1 MSIRIQL
8 LLFGLLGNVLIAG
21 VLYYASEQR
30 ASVEQEASGESLLV
44 LYESAWYQTYNS
56 TLERMGRWEPNYGER
71 GEAVWNPDSEIL
83 SDMVETQGHFINP
96 VLDSIKS
103 RSLGNAQF
111 LLEELFADDLDLG
124 NLSFVMAYFPSGER
138 IYCGSA
144 FDLFGI
150 DACSRNALPDFFG
163 YLDTYIKEAAQRAR
177 QSTLKITDS
186 SGKELSTLNQTF
198 SFPVKVRG
206 ETLAVIVL
214 GSDIRKALE
223 VFEDEFEVRMGVQTP
238 SGLISLD
245 EDYSSEN
252 TSEENAR
259 FGIKNYASLV
269 NEAVKLKSFVGSRHS
284 EKAFDL
290 GSSIT
295 LLPLSSYLSAEEAQ
309 LFIFKDEE
317 ESMIA
322 ANKELQNGLIYAAV
336 IVLLVIA
343 LLTALTAVTFGG
355 ITRAIEVL
363 KGLTEGDHSQ
373 QMPQRRGIFASDND
387 EVGEL
392 SSALQSYRGKLLE
405 LEDIRAE
412 QASRR
417 KERDSVIIEKM
428 SHLAD
433 QLEGDAKTL
442 ILNDIGKMRELEK
455 QETERGEEASV
466 ELMLLAFTRMSDEV
480 NALINA
486 RTSEMEKARDEAI
499 DAKGETSRFF
509 ANMSHE
515 LRTPLNA
522 ILGYGEMLAED
533 CEDLGYDDLL
543 PDLKKITSAGTHLL
557 SLINNILDISKI
569 ESGKMELYITS
580 FEIEDVVDVI
590 KDISAPLVSK
600 NNNAFQCNIQ
610 DGIGAM
616 RQDETKLRQ
625 CLSNLLSNAAKF
637 TEEGTVTLEVDAS
650 LEKEIEMVSFKVIDT
665 GEGMSEEGVGK
676 VFEVYT
682 QAERSTS
689 AKHGGTGL
697 GLPLS
702 REMAQMMGGDITLT
716 SELGVGSVFTLKLP
730 RDCPQDEHEVSDSV
744 LEGIDDDEKLV
755 VLIDDDVTMH
765 DLIKRTLNK
774 IGLTLVGATDSEK
787 GMQMVRETKPK
798 LLLLDVLMPGRDG
811 WSILRECKSDP
822 ELKDMPV
829 IMVSQLNQDTL
840 ANSLG
845 ADDYI
850 TKPIDRELFLKTI
863 KNILGDGDTDNNKI
877 LIIDD
882 DENTRDLLS
891 RMLKEG
897 GWVPKTAK
905 DGKEGLDQLGE
916 DPALIVLD
924 LEMPRMDGFEFLNQ
938 YIETVNEEDRC
949 PILVYS
955 GKDLTDV
962 QKELLE
968 NNVEGLVRKDEV
980 SMDELSAIVKEI
992 YSSGKAEV

>member
-71 GEAVWNPDSEIL
+71 GEAVWNPDSDIL

-124 NLSFVMAYFPSGER
+124 NLSFVMAYFPTGER

-206 ETLAVIVL
+206 ETLAIIVL

-442 ILNDIGKMRELEK
+442 ILNDIGRMRELEK

-590 KDISAPLVSK
+590 RDISAPLVSK

-637 TEEGTVTLEVDAS
+637 TEAGTVTLEVDAS

>member
-8 LLFGLLGNVLIAG
+8 LLFGLLGNILIAG

-44 LYESAWYQTYNS
+44 LYESAWFQTYNS
-56 TLERMGRWEPNYGER
+56 TLERMGRWEPNFGER

-83 SDMVETQGHFINP
+83 SDMVETQGHFTNP

-124 NLSFVMAYFPSGER
+124 NLSFVMAYFPTGER

-206 ETLAVIVL
+206 ETLAIIVL

-252 TSEENAR
+252 ISEENAR

-343 LLTALTAVTFGG
+343 FLTALTAVTFGG

-405 LEDIRAE
+405 LEDIRAD
-412 QASRR
+412 QASKR

-543 PDLKKITSAGTHLL
+543 PDLKKITSSGIHLL

-580 FEIEDVVDVI
+580 FEIEDVIDVI
-590 KDISAPLVSK
+590 KDISAPLMSK

-637 TEEGTVTLEVDAS
+637 TEAGTVTLEVDAS

-968 NNVEGLVRKDEV
+968 NNVEALVRKDEV
-980 SMDELSAIVKEI
+980 SMDELSTIVKGI

>member
-124 NLSFVMAYFPSGER
+124 NLSFVMAYFPTGER

-163 YLDTYIKEAAQRAR
+163 YLDTYIKEASQRAR

-522 ILGYGEMLAED
+522 ILGYGEMLSED

-637 TEEGTVTLEVDAS
+637 TEAGTVTLEVDAS
-650 LEKEIEMVSFKVIDT
+650 LEKEKEMVSFKVIDT

-702 REMAQMMGGDITLT
+702 REMAQMMGADITLT

-938 YIETVNEEDRC
+938 YIETVKEEDRC

-980 SMDELSAIVKEI
+980 SMDELSTIVKEI
-992 YSSGKAEV
+992 YSTGKEEA

>member
-8 LLFGLLGNVLIAG
+8 LLFGLLGNILIAG

-44 LYESAWYQTYNS
+44 LYESAWFQTYNS
-56 TLERMGRWEPNYGER
+56 TLERMGRWEPNFGER

-83 SDMVETQGHFINP
+83 SDMVETQGHFTNP

-124 NLSFVMAYFPSGER
+124 NLSFVMAYFPTGER

-206 ETLAVIVL
+206 ETLAIIVL

-252 TSEENAR
+252 ISEENAR

-343 LLTALTAVTFGG
+343 FLTALTAVTFGG

-543 PDLKKITSAGTHLL
+543 PDLKKITSSGIHLL

-580 FEIEDVVDVI
+580 FEIEDVIDVI
-590 KDISAPLVSK
+590 KDISAPLMSK

-774 IGLTLVGATDSEK
+774 IGLTLVGATDSER

-968 NNVEGLVRKDEV
+968 NNVEALVRKDEV
-980 SMDELSAIVKEI
+980 SMDELSTIVKGI

>member
-163 YLDTYIKEAAQRAR
+163 YLDTFIKEASQRAR

-198 SFPVKVRG
+198 SFPVKIRG
-206 ETLAVIVL
+206 ETLAIIVL

-343 LLTALTAVTFGG
+343 FLTALTAVTFGG

-405 LEDIRAE
+405 LEDIRAD
-412 QASRR
+412 QASKR

-600 NNNAFQCNIQ
+600 NNNAFQTNIQ

-637 TEEGTVTLEVDAS
+637 TEAGTVTLEVDVS

-980 SMDELSAIVKEI
+980 SMDELSTIVKEV
-992 YSSGKAEV
+992 YSTRKEEA

>member
-71 GEAVWNPDSEIL
+71 GEAVWNPDSDIL
-83 SDMVETQGHFINP
+83 SDMVETQGHFTNP

-124 NLSFVMAYFPSGER
+124 NLSFVMAYFPTGER

-252 TSEENAR
+252 ISEENAR

-343 LLTALTAVTFGG
+343 FLTALTAVTFGG

-580 FEIEDVVDVI
+580 FEVEDVVDVI

-637 TEEGTVTLEVDAS
+637 TEAGTVTLEVDAS

-665 GEGMSEEGVGK
+665 GEGMSEEGVVK

>member
-8 LLFGLLGNVLIAG
+8 LLFGLLGNILIAG

-30 ASVEQEASGESLLV
+30 ATVEQEASGESLLV

-83 SDMVETQGHFINP
+83 SDMVETQGNFINP

-124 NLSFVMAYFPSGER
+124 NLSFVMAYFPTGER

-177 QSTLKITDS
+177 QSTLRITDS

-206 ETLAVIVL
+206 ETLAIIVL

-295 LLPLSSYLSAEEAQ
+295 ILPLSSYLSAEEAQ

-637 TEEGTVTLEVDAS
+637 TEAGTVTLEVDAS

>member
-1 MSIRIQL
+1 
-8 LLFGLLGNVLIAG
+8 
-21 VLYYASEQR
+21 
-30 ASVEQEASGESLLV
+30 
-44 LYESAWYQTYNS
+44 
-56 TLERMGRWEPNYGER
+56 
-71 GEAVWNPDSEIL
+71 
-83 SDMVETQGHFINP
+83 
-96 VLDSIKS
+96 
-103 RSLGNAQF
+103 
-111 LLEELFADDLDLG
+111 
-124 NLSFVMAYFPSGER
+124 
-138 IYCGSA
+138 
-144 FDLFGI
+144 
-150 DACSRNALPDFFG
+150 
-163 YLDTYIKEAAQRAR
+163 
-177 QSTLKITDS
+177 
-186 SGKELSTLNQTF
+186 
-198 SFPVKVRG
+198 
-206 ETLAVIVL
+206 
-214 GSDIRKALE
+214 
-223 VFEDEFEVRMGVQTP
+223 MGVQTP

-442 ILNDIGKMRELEK
+442 ILNDIGRMRELEK

-637 TEEGTVTLEVDAS
+637 TEAGTVTLEVDAS

-730 RDCPQDEHEVSDSV
+730 RDCHQDEHEVSDSV

-774 IGLTLVGATDSEK
+774 IGLTLVGAPDSEK

>member
-8 LLFGLLGNVLIAG
+8 LLFGLLGNILIAG

-30 ASVEQEASGESLLV
+30 ATVEQEASGESLLV

-71 GEAVWNPDSEIL
+71 GEAVWNPDSDIL
-83 SDMVETQGHFINP
+83 SDMVETQGHFTNP

-138 IYCGSA
+138 IYCGRA
-144 FDLFGI
+144 VDLFCM
-150 DACSRNALPDFFG
+150 DACSSNALPDFFG

-405 LEDIRAE
+405 LEDIRAD
-412 QASRR
+412 QASKR

-455 QETERGEEASV
+455 RETERGEEASV

-522 ILGYGEMLAED
+522 ILGYGEMLSED

-637 TEEGTVTLEVDAS
+637 TEAGTVTLEVDAS

>member
-8 LLFGLLGNVLIAG
+8 LLFGLLGNILIAG

-30 ASVEQEASGESLLV
+30 ATVEEEASGESLLV

-56 TLERMGRWEPNYGER
+56 TLERMGRWEPNFGER
-71 GEAVWNPDSEIL
+71 GEAVWNPDSDIL
-83 SDMVETQGHFINP
+83 SDMVETEGHFTNP

-124 NLSFVMAYFPSGER
+124 NLSFVMAYFPTGER

-163 YLDTYIKEAAQRAR
+163 YLDTYIKETSQRAR

-198 SFPVKVRG
+198 SFPIKVRG
-206 ETLAVIVL
+206 ETLAIIIL
-214 GSDIRKALE
+214 GSDIRKSLE
-223 VFEDEFEVRMGVQTP
+223 IFEDEFEVRMGVQTP
-238 SGLISLD
+238 LGLISLD

-259 FGIKNYASLV
+259 FGISNYLGLV
-269 NEAVKLKSFVGSRHS
+269 KEAIKLKTSEGSRHS
-284 EKAFDL
+284 EKAFNL
-290 GSSIT
+290 GASIT
-295 LLPLSSYLSAEEAQ
+295 LLPLSSYLSADEAQ
-309 LFIFKDEE
+309 LFIFKDEN

-336 IVLLVIA
+336 IVILVIT

-373 QMPQRRGIFASDND
+373 QMPQRHGIFASDND
-387 EVGEL
+387 EVGKL
-392 SSALQSYRGKLLE
+392 SSALQSYRGHLLE
-405 LEDIRAE
+405 MEDIRAE

-442 ILNDIGKMRELEK
+442 ILNDIDKMRELEK

-522 ILGYGEMLAED
+522 ILGYGEMLAEE

-580 FEIEDVVDVI
+580 FEIEDVIDTI

-637 TEEGTVTLEVDAS
+637 TEEGTVTLEVETS
-650 LEKEIEMVSFKVIDT
+650 LEDEIEMVNFKVIDT

-730 RDCPQDEHEVSDSV
+730 RDCSQEEREDSDAV

-850 TKPIDRELFLKTI
+850 TKPIDRELFLKSI
-863 KNILGDGDTDNNKI
+863 KNILGDGDTLNNKI
-877 LIIDD
+877 LVIDD

-897 GWVPKTAK
+897 GWDPKTAK
-905 DGKEGLDQLGE
+905 DGKEGLDQLQE
-916 DPALIVLD
+916 KPALIVLD

-938 YIETVNEEDRC
+938 YIETVNEEDRS

-980 SMDELSAIVKEI
+980 SMDELSSIVKEI
-992 YSSGKAEV
+992 YSNEKAET

>member
-124 NLSFVMAYFPSGER
+124 NLSFVMAYFPTGER

-163 YLDTYIKEAAQRAR
+163 YLDTFIKEASQRAR

-198 SFPVKVRG
+198 SFPVKIRG
-206 ETLAVIVL
+206 ETLAIIVL

-343 LLTALTAVTFGG
+343 FLTALTAVTFGG

-405 LEDIRAE
+405 LEDIRAD
-412 QASRR
+412 QASKR

-600 NNNAFQCNIQ
+600 NNNAFQTNIQ

-637 TEEGTVTLEVDAS
+637 TEAGTVTLEVDAS

-980 SMDELSAIVKEI
+980 SMDELSTIVKEV
-992 YSSGKAEV
+992 YSTRKEEA

>member
-8 LLFGLLGNVLIAG
+8 LLFGLLGNILIAG

-30 ASVEQEASGESLLV
+30 ATVEQEASGESLLV

-83 SDMVETQGHFINP
+83 SDMVETQGHFTNP

-336 IVLLVIA
+336 IVILVIA

-637 TEEGTVTLEVDAS
+637 TEAGTVTLEVDAS

>member
-30 ASVEQEASGESLLV
+30 ATVEQEASGESLLV

-71 GEAVWNPDSEIL
+71 GEAVWNPDSDIL
-83 SDMVETQGHFINP
+83 SDMVESEGHFINP
-96 VLDSIKS
+96 VLDTIKS
-103 RSLGNAQF
+103 KSLGNAQF

-124 NLSFVMAYFPSGER
+124 NLSFVMAYFPTGER

-177 QSTLKITDS
+177 QSTRKITDS

-284 EKAFDL
+284 ETAVAL

-295 LLPLSSYLSAEEAQ
+295 LLPFSSYLSAEEAQ

-600 NNNAFQCNIQ
+600 NNNAFQTNIQ

-637 TEEGTVTLEVDAS
+637 TEAGTVTLEVDAS

-665 GEGMSEEGVGK
+665 GEGRSEEGVGK

-924 LEMPRMDGFEFLNQ
+924 LEMPRMDGFEFLNK
-938 YIETVNEEDRC
+938 YIETVNEQDRC

>member
-30 ASVEQEASGESLLV
+30 ATVEQEASGESLLV

-83 SDMVETQGHFINP
+83 SDMVETQGHFTNP

-206 ETLAVIVL
+206 ETLAIIVL

-405 LEDIRAE
+405 LEDIRAD
-412 QASRR
+412 QASKR

-590 KDISAPLVSK
+590 RDISAPLVSK

-637 TEEGTVTLEVDAS
+637 TEAGTVTLEVDAS

-980 SMDELSAIVKEI
+980 SMDELSTIVKEI
-992 YSSGKAEV
+992 YSSGKEEA

>member
-83 SDMVETQGHFINP
+83 SDMVETQGNFINP

-124 NLSFVMAYFPSGER
+124 NLSFVMAYFPTGER

-206 ETLAVIVL
+206 ETLAIIVL

-336 IVLLVIA
+336 IVVLVIA

-442 ILNDIGKMRELEK
+442 ILNDIGRMRELEK

-600 NNNAFQCNIQ
+600 NNNAFQTNIQ

-637 TEEGTVTLEVDAS
+637 TEAGTVTLEVDAS

-938 YIETVNEEDRC
+938 YIETVKEEDRC

-980 SMDELSAIVKEI
+980 SMDELSTIVKEI
-992 YSSGKAEV
+992 YSTGKEEA

>member
-83 SDMVETQGHFINP
+83 SDMVETQGHFTNP

-206 ETLAVIVL
+206 ETLAIIVL

-405 LEDIRAE
+405 LEDIRAD
-412 QASRR
+412 QASKR

-590 KDISAPLVSK
+590 RDISAPLVSK

-637 TEEGTVTLEVDAS
+637 TEAGTVTLEVDAS

-980 SMDELSAIVKEI
+980 SMDELSTIVKEI
-992 YSSGKAEV
+992 YSSGKAEA

>member
-8 LLFGLLGNVLIAG
+8 LLFGLLGNILIAG

-30 ASVEQEASGESLLV
+30 ATVEQEASGESLLV

-71 GEAVWNPDSEIL
+71 GEAVWNPDSDIL

-124 NLSFVMAYFPSGER
+124 NLSFVMAYFPTGER

-206 ETLAVIVL
+206 ETLAIIVL

-343 LLTALTAVTFGG
+343 FLTALTAVTFGG

-405 LEDIRAE
+405 LEDIRAD
-412 QASRR
+412 QASKR

-637 TEEGTVTLEVDAS
+637 TEAGTVTLEVDAS

>member
-8 LLFGLLGNVLIAG
+8 LLFGLLGNILIAG

-30 ASVEQEASGESLLV
+30 ATVEQEASGESLLV

-71 GEAVWNPDSEIL
+71 GEAVWNPDSDIL

-124 NLSFVMAYFPSGER
+124 NLSFVMAYFPTGER

-336 IVLLVIA
+336 IVILVIA
-343 LLTALTAVTFGG
+343 FLTALTAVTFGG

-405 LEDIRAE
+405 LEDIRAD
-412 QASRR
+412 QASKR

-637 TEEGTVTLEVDAS
+637 TEAGTVTLEVDAS

>member
-1 MSIRIQL
+1 M
-8 LLFGLLGNVLIAG
+8 
-21 VLYYASEQR
+21 
-30 ASVEQEASGESLLV
+30 
-44 LYESAWYQTYNS
+44 
-56 TLERMGRWEPNYGER
+56 
-71 GEAVWNPDSEIL
+71 
-83 SDMVETQGHFINP
+83 
-96 VLDSIKS
+96 
-103 RSLGNAQF
+103 
-111 LLEELFADDLDLG
+111 
-124 NLSFVMAYFPSGER
+124 
-138 IYCGSA
+138 
-144 FDLFGI
+144 
-150 DACSRNALPDFFG
+150 
-163 YLDTYIKEAAQRAR
+163 
-177 QSTLKITDS
+177 
-186 SGKELSTLNQTF
+186 
-198 SFPVKVRG
+198 
-206 ETLAVIVL
+206 
-214 GSDIRKALE
+214 
-223 VFEDEFEVRMGVQTP
+223 DEFEVIFLVQTP

-405 LEDIRAE
+405 LEDIRAD
-412 QASRR
+412 QASKR

-590 KDISAPLVSK
+590 RDISAPLVSK

-637 TEEGTVTLEVDAS
+637 TEAGTVTLEVDAS

-980 SMDELSAIVKEI
+980 SMDELSTIVKEI
-992 YSSGKAEV
+992 YSSGKEEA

>member
-1 MSIRIQL
+1 
-8 LLFGLLGNVLIAG
+8 
-21 VLYYASEQR
+21 
-30 ASVEQEASGESLLV
+30 
-44 LYESAWYQTYNS
+44 
-56 TLERMGRWEPNYGER
+56 
-71 GEAVWNPDSEIL
+71 
-83 SDMVETQGHFINP
+83 
-96 VLDSIKS
+96 
-103 RSLGNAQF
+103 
-111 LLEELFADDLDLG
+111 
-124 NLSFVMAYFPSGER
+124 
-138 IYCGSA
+138 
-144 FDLFGI
+144 
-150 DACSRNALPDFFG
+150 
-163 YLDTYIKEAAQRAR
+163 
-177 QSTLKITDS
+177 
-186 SGKELSTLNQTF
+186 
-198 SFPVKVRG
+198 
-206 ETLAVIVL
+206 
-214 GSDIRKALE
+214 
-223 VFEDEFEVRMGVQTP
+223 
-238 SGLISLD
+238 
-245 EDYSSEN
+245 
-252 TSEENAR
+252 
-259 FGIKNYASLV
+259 
-269 NEAVKLKSFVGSRHS
+269 
-284 EKAFDL
+284 
-290 GSSIT
+290 
-295 LLPLSSYLSAEEAQ
+295 
-309 LFIFKDEE
+309 
-317 ESMIA
+317 
-322 ANKELQNGLIYAAV
+322 
-336 IVLLVIA
+336 
-343 LLTALTAVTFGG
+343 
-355 ITRAIEVL
+355 
-363 KGLTEGDHSQ
+363 
-373 QMPQRRGIFASDND
+373 MPQRRGIFASDND

-405 LEDIRAE
+405 LEDIRAD
-412 QASRR
+412 QASKR

-637 TEEGTVTLEVDAS
+637 TEAGTVTLEVDAS

-980 SMDELSAIVKEI
+980 SMDELSTIVKEI
-992 YSSGKAEV
+992 YSSGKEEA

>member
-1 MSIRIQL
+1 M
-8 LLFGLLGNVLIAG
+8 
-21 VLYYASEQR
+21 
-30 ASVEQEASGESLLV
+30 
-44 LYESAWYQTYNS
+44 
-56 TLERMGRWEPNYGER
+56 
-71 GEAVWNPDSEIL
+71 
-83 SDMVETQGHFINP
+83 
-96 VLDSIKS
+96 
-103 RSLGNAQF
+103 
-111 LLEELFADDLDLG
+111 
-124 NLSFVMAYFPSGER
+124 
-138 IYCGSA
+138 
-144 FDLFGI
+144 
-150 DACSRNALPDFFG
+150 
-163 YLDTYIKEAAQRAR
+163 
-177 QSTLKITDS
+177 
-186 SGKELSTLNQTF
+186 
-198 SFPVKVRG
+198 
-206 ETLAVIVL
+206 
-214 GSDIRKALE
+214 
-223 VFEDEFEVRMGVQTP
+223 
-238 SGLISLD
+238 
-245 EDYSSEN
+245 
-252 TSEENAR
+252 
-259 FGIKNYASLV
+259 
-269 NEAVKLKSFVGSRHS
+269 
-284 EKAFDL
+284 
-290 GSSIT
+290 
-295 LLPLSSYLSAEEAQ
+295 
-309 LFIFKDEE
+309 
-317 ESMIA
+317 
-322 ANKELQNGLIYAAV
+322 
-336 IVLLVIA
+336 
-343 LLTALTAVTFGG
+343 
-355 ITRAIEVL
+355 
-363 KGLTEGDHSQ
+363 
-373 QMPQRRGIFASDND
+373 
-387 EVGEL
+387 
-392 SSALQSYRGKLLE
+392 
-405 LEDIRAE
+405 EDIRAE
-412 QASRR
+412 QVSRR

-600 NNNAFQCNIQ
+600 NNNAFQTNIQ

-637 TEEGTVTLEVDAS
+637 TEAGTVTLEVDAS

>member
-124 NLSFVMAYFPSGER
+124 NLSFVMAYFPTGER

-163 YLDTYIKEAAQRAR
+163 YLDTYIKEASQRAR

-522 ILGYGEMLAED
+522 ILGYGEMLSED

-637 TEEGTVTLEVDAS
+637 TEAGTVTLEVDAS
-650 LEKEIEMVSFKVIDT
+650 LEKEKEMVSFKVIDT

-938 YIETVNEEDRC
+938 YIETVKEEDRC

-980 SMDELSAIVKEI
+980 SMDELSTIVKEI
-992 YSSGKAEV
+992 YSTGKEEA

>member
-83 SDMVETQGHFINP
+83 SDMVETQGNFINP

-637 TEEGTVTLEVDAS
+637 TEAGTVTLEVDAS

-938 YIETVNEEDRC
+938 YVETVKEEDRC

-980 SMDELSAIVKEI
+980 SMDELSTIVKEI
-992 YSSGKAEV
+992 YSTGKEEA

>member
-124 NLSFVMAYFPSGER
+124 NLSFVMAYFPTGER

-405 LEDIRAE
+405 LEDIRAD
-412 QASRR
+412 QASKR

-590 KDISAPLVSK
+590 RDISAPLVSK

-637 TEEGTVTLEVDAS
+637 TEAGTVTLEVDAS

-980 SMDELSAIVKEI
+980 SMDELSTIVKEI
-992 YSSGKAEV
+992 YSSGKEEA

>member
-1 MSIRIQL
+1 
-8 LLFGLLGNVLIAG
+8 
-21 VLYYASEQR
+21 
-30 ASVEQEASGESLLV
+30 
-44 LYESAWYQTYNS
+44 
-56 TLERMGRWEPNYGER
+56 
-71 GEAVWNPDSEIL
+71 
-83 SDMVETQGHFINP
+83 
-96 VLDSIKS
+96 
-103 RSLGNAQF
+103 
-111 LLEELFADDLDLG
+111 
-124 NLSFVMAYFPSGER
+124 
-138 IYCGSA
+138 
-144 FDLFGI
+144 
-150 DACSRNALPDFFG
+150 
-163 YLDTYIKEAAQRAR
+163 
-177 QSTLKITDS
+177 
-186 SGKELSTLNQTF
+186 
-198 SFPVKVRG
+198 
-206 ETLAVIVL
+206 
-214 GSDIRKALE
+214 
-223 VFEDEFEVRMGVQTP
+223 MGVQTP

-522 ILGYGEMLAED
+522 ILGYGEMLSED

-600 NNNAFQCNIQ
+600 NNNAFQTNIQ

-637 TEEGTVTLEVDAS
+637 TEAGTVTLEVDAS

-938 YIETVNEEDRC
+938 YIETVKEEDRC

-980 SMDELSAIVKEI
+980 SMDELSTIVKEI
-992 YSSGKAEV
+992 YSTGKEEA

>member
-124 NLSFVMAYFPSGER
+124 NLSFVMAYFPTGER

-163 YLDTYIKEAAQRAR
+163 YLDTYIKEASQRAR

-522 ILGYGEMLAED
+522 ILGYGEMLSED

-637 TEEGTVTLEVDAS
+637 TEAGTVTLEVDAS

-938 YIETVNEEDRC
+938 YIETVKEEDRC

-980 SMDELSAIVKEI
+980 SMDELSTIVKEI
-992 YSSGKAEV
+992 YSTGKEEA

>member
-83 SDMVETQGHFINP
+83 SDMVETQGNFINP

-252 TSEENAR
+252 ISEENAR
-259 FGIKNYASLV
+259 FGIKNYANLV

-322 ANKELQNGLIYAAV
+322 ADKELQNGLIYAAV
-336 IVLLVIA
+336 IVILVIA

-405 LEDIRAE
+405 LEDIRAD
-412 QASRR
+412 QASKR

-637 TEEGTVTLEVDAS
+637 TEAGTVTLEVDAS

>member
-30 ASVEQEASGESLLV
+30 ATVEQEASGESLLV

-71 GEAVWNPDSEIL
+71 GEAVWNPDSDIL

-124 NLSFVMAYFPSGER
+124 NLSFVMAYFPTGER

-336 IVLLVIA
+336 IVVLVIA

-637 TEEGTVTLEVDAS
+637 TEAGTVTLEVDAS

-938 YIETVNEEDRC
+938 YVETVKEEDRC

>member
-8 LLFGLLGNVLIAG
+8 LLFGLLGNILIAG

-30 ASVEQEASGESLLV
+30 ATVEQEASGESLLV

-71 GEAVWNPDSEIL
+71 GEAVWNPDSDIL

-124 NLSFVMAYFPSGER
+124 NLSFVMAYFPTGER

-206 ETLAVIVL
+206 ETLAIIVL

-343 LLTALTAVTFGG
+343 FLTALTAVTFGG

-637 TEEGTVTLEVDAS
+637 TEAGTVTLEVDAS

-980 SMDELSAIVKEI
+980 SMDELSTIVKEI
-992 YSSGKAEV
+992 YSSGKEEV

>member
-8 LLFGLLGNVLIAG
+8 LLFGLLGNILIAG

-30 ASVEQEASGESLLV
+30 ATVEQEASGESLLV

-71 GEAVWNPDSEIL
+71 GEAVWNPDSDIL

-637 TEEGTVTLEVDAS
+637 TEAGTVKLEVDAS

>member
-8 LLFGLLGNVLIAG
+8 LLFGLLGNILIAG

-30 ASVEQEASGESLLV
+30 ATVEQEASGESLLV

-71 GEAVWNPDSEIL
+71 GEAVWNPDSDIL

-124 NLSFVMAYFPSGER
+124 NLSFVMAYFPTGER

-206 ETLAVIVL
+206 ETLAIIVL

-336 IVLLVIA
+336 IVILVIA

-405 LEDIRAE
+405 LEDIRAD
-412 QASRR
+412 QASKR

-569 ESGKMELYITS
+569 ESGKMEIYITS

-610 DGIGAM
+610 DGIGSM

-637 TEEGTVTLEVDAS
+637 TEAGTVTLEVDAS

-863 KNILGDGDTDNNKI
+863 KNILGDGETDNNKI

-897 GWVPKTAK
+897 GWEPKTAK

>member
-124 NLSFVMAYFPSGER
+124 NLSFVMAYFPTGER

-163 YLDTYIKEAAQRAR
+163 YLDTFIKEASQRAR

-600 NNNAFQCNIQ
+600 NNNAFQTNIQ

-637 TEEGTVTLEVDAS
+637 TEAGTVTLEVDAS

>member
-8 LLFGLLGNVLIAG
+8 LLFGLLGNILIAG

-30 ASVEQEASGESLLV
+30 ATVEQEASGESLLV

-71 GEAVWNPDSEIL
+71 GEAVWNPDSDIL

-124 NLSFVMAYFPSGER
+124 NLSFVMAYFPTGER

-206 ETLAVIVL
+206 ETLAIIVL

-343 LLTALTAVTFGG
+343 FLTALTAVTFGG

-405 LEDIRAE
+405 LEDIRAD
-412 QASRR
+412 QASKR

-637 TEEGTVTLEVDAS
+637 TEAGTVTLEVDAS

-897 GWVPKTAK
+897 GWLPKTAK
-905 DGKEGLDQLGE
+905 DGK
-916 DPALIVLD
+916 
-924 LEMPRMDGFEFLNQ
+924 
-938 YIETVNEEDRC
+938 
-949 PILVYS
+949 
-955 GKDLTDV
+955 
-962 QKELLE
+962 
-968 NNVEGLVRKDEV
+968 
-980 SMDELSAIVKEI
+980 
-992 YSSGKAEV
+992 KASIN

>member
-83 SDMVETQGHFINP
+83 SDMVETQGHFTNP

-206 ETLAVIVL
+206 ETLAIIVL

-343 LLTALTAVTFGG
+343 FLTALTAVTFGG

-405 LEDIRAE
+405 LEDIRAD
-412 QASRR
+412 QASKR

-637 TEEGTVTLEVDAS
+637 TEAGTVTLEVDAS

-980 SMDELSAIVKEI
+980 SMDELSTIVKEI
-992 YSSGKAEV
+992 YSSGKEEA